1 MSEKKALILIVEDSR
16 TQAIELQYL
25 LENNDYEVL
34 VAKDGLEALAIIKQ
48 NIPDVIITDIVM
60 PNMNGYEL
68 CRSIR
73 NNPEWNQIPVILL
86 TSLSAPDDVI
96 EGLKC
101 GADNFLTKPFDKD
114 SLLSRL
120 HYILINRTIRSANSS
135 ELGLKIF
142 FGGKKHTITA
152 ERAQILDLFFSSFET
167 ALQKNRQLE
176 TTVRQLRETQDY
188 LRKAKAKV
196 EDAMEKA
203 EEANKA
209 KSRFLSN
216 MTHELRTPLSAIIG
230 MADLLFESELSY
242 EQNEYIS
249 TIKNASECLLAL
261 VNDILDLSEMESSK
275 VQIEQADFDLLAMIE
290 LVSGIFRKQTADK
303 HLEYIVNIDPQVP
316 QYVVSDETRIRQILI
331 NLLGNAVKFTKS
343 GSVTLNVKTIGNT
356 KANKVV
362 IRFEVVDTGIGIPRE
377 QQQMLLEAF
386 VQAEND
392 SNRTYSGTG
401 LGLAIV
407 NQLVH
412 LLESKIEIY
421 SQPDS
426 GSTFAFELNLTRSA
440 KASAET
446 LARKSK
452 AKEVGADSSEAI
464 ATRPEKS
471 GRIMIVEDNRVNQLL
486 LSNIFKKFGCEVD
499 IAKTGRE
506 ACEFFEKEGDNI
518 DLIFMD
524 LQMPVMD
531 GWDATTRIREIEMAK
546 NPDRKIPI
554 IALTANDSKE
564 DRDKCLATG
573 MDDHLSKPFRKQLIL
588 ECLNKWL

>member
-1 MSEKKALILIVEDSR
+1 MSDNKASILIVEDSR

-48 NIPDVIITDIVM
+48 TIPDVIITDIVM

-68 CRSIR
+68 CRAVR
-73 NNPEWNQIPVILL
+73 HNPEWSQIPVILL

-120 HYILINRTIRSANSS
+120 HYILINRTIRTANSS

-203 EEANKA
+203 DEANKA

-230 MADLLFESELSY
+230 MADLLFESELNY
-242 EQNEYIS
+242 EQNEYVS
-249 TIKNASECLLAL
+249 TVKNASECLLAL
-261 VNDILDLSEMESSK
+261 VNDILDLSEIESSK
-275 VQIEQADFDLLAMIE
+275 VQIEQADFDLLATIE
-290 LVSGIFRKQTADK
+290 LISGIFRKQTADK
-303 HLEYIVNIDPQVP
+303 KLDYIVNIDPQVP

-331 NLLGNAVKFTKS
+331 NLLGNAVKFTQS
-343 GSVTLNVKTIGNT
+343 GSVTLNVRTIGNT

-362 IRFEVVDTGIGIPRE
+362 IRFEVVDTGIGIPKE

-407 NQLVH
+407 NQLVR
-412 LLESKIEIY
+412 LLESRIEID

-446 LARKSK
+446 LAKKTK
-452 AKEVGADSSEAI
+452 AKDAEPEVSEAV
-464 ATRPEKS
+464 ATQPEKS

-506 ACEFFEKEGDNI
+506 ACDLFEKEGDKI

-531 GWDATTRIREIEMAK
+531 GWDATRNIREIEEDKYPA
-546 NPDRKIPI
+546 RKIPI

-564 DRDKCLATG
+564 DREKCLATG